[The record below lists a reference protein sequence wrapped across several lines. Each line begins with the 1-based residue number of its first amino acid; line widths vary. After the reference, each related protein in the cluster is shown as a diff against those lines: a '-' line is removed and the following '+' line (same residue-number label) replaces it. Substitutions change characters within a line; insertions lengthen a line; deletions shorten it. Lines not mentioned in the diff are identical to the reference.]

1 MDVITMANLCAP
13 KFCPECGSSVLAR
26 RREAP
31 AGQSLR
37 INVRF
42 FTHILVRFIND
53 PQARMLEGVDLAA
66 LEVKSF
72 NGADTKTNSQS
83 DELFTAQEVPKG
95 KKQKECH
102 GNCHCGAV
110 RFRLSIPEL
119 KEVRRCTCSHCTRVC
134 IYVLS

>member
-1 MDVITMANLCAP
+1 
-13 KFCPECGSSVLAR
+13 
-26 RREAP
+26 
-31 AGQSLR
+31 
-37 INVRF
+37 
-42 FTHILVRFIND
+42 
-53 PQARMLEGVDLAA
+53 MLEGVDLAA